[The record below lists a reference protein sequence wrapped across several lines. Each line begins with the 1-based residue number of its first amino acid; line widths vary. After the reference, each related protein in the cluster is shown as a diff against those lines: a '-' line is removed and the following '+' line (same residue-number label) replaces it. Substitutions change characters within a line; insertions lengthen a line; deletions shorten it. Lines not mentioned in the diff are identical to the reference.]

1 MSRTYRKP
9 KFDHYKT
16 ETWHVEDHV
25 NYLVA
30 RISRYGDHFSSV
42 RVRKT
47 EEEYERDV
55 AAADARYEADCRE
68 VRKRFWYCWNK
79 PNDISYKWYLSA
91 LPERFRY
98 HVSKYRREYKLID
111 YDAER
116 AEARREFAK
125 RTRDGYCNE
134 TGCNTAYKCLS
145 KETVRNAVRRL
156 EHKIL
161 RDDDWDHLPYPD
173 TYLGKK
179 HIWDVW

>member
-9 KFDHYKT
+9 KFEHYKN
-16 ETWHVEDHV
+16 ESWHVEDHV

-30 RISRYGDHFSSV
+30 RISRYGDSFISV

-55 AAADARYEADCRE
+55 AAAQARYEADCHE
-68 VRKRFWYCWNK
+68 VRKRFWYCWNN
-79 PNDISYKWYLSA
+79 PDHNGYKWYLEE

-98 HVSKYRREYKLID
+98 HVSKYRREYKPID
-111 YDAER
+111 LDAER
-116 AEARREFAK
+116 AGARRDFAK

-134 TGCNTAYKCLS
+134 TGCNIAYKTLS
-145 KETVRNAVRRL
+145 KETVRNAVKRL

-161 RDDDWDHLPYPD
+161 RDEDWDHLPYPD

>member
-9 KFDHYKT
+9 KFEHYKN
-16 ETWHVEDHV
+16 ESWHVEEHIND
-25 NYLVA
+25 LVA
-30 RISRYGDHFSSV
+30 RISRYGHTFTSV

-47 EEEYERDV
+47 KEEYERDIE
-55 AAADARYEADCRE
+55 AAQTRYEADCRE

-79 PNDISYKWYLSA
+79 PDSISYRFYLEA
-91 LPERFRY
+91 LPERWRY
-98 HVSKYRREYKLID
+98 HVSKYRREPKPID
-111 YDAER
+111 WDAER
-116 AEARREFAK
+116 DYARCEFAK

-134 TGCNTAYKCLS
+134 TGCNTAYKRLS

-161 RDDDWDHLPYPD
+161 REEDWDHLPYPD